1 MSYRV
6 KLSQKNKNRV
16 LIDTCGIEKNG
27 TVDLICKAKIEM
39 HRFLM
44 MKPFSFLPLMF
55 SLPLGSV
62 SYLLPE
68 DGGFVGRLWRW
79 IAGLL

>member
-44 MKPFSFLPLMF
+44 MKPFSFF
-55 SLPLGSV
+55 SLNVLSPSRECQLSV
-62 SYLLPE
+62 
-68 DGGFVGRLWRW
+68 
-79 IAGLL
+79 A